1 MTVGSINDSAASR
14 PLLTY
19 PVGAAPEPEHVIEVA
34 PGVRWLRLPL
44 PYRLNHINV
53 WALDD
58 GEGWVLVDTGTRTEE
73 TVAAWEQL
81 LGTAPLQRPLTRVF
95 VTHMHPD
102 HIGMAGW
109 LTRRYDVR
117 MWISRLEYLS
127 CRALLSDTC
136 REPPAEAV
144 RFYREAGWD
153 DAALEHYRVRFGS
166 FGKHVHALPDSF
178 RRLSDGQLIHIGEHA
193 WEVVIGSGHSPEHAC
208 LYCPELRL
216 LISGDQVLPRIS
228 SNVSVHPSE
237 PDADPMTDWL
247 ASLDTLQS
255 RIPDDVL
262 VLPSHI
268 DCFHGLHARIQQL
281 REDQMAALER
291 LRELLEQPRRVP
303 DTFAALFH
311 RPVDG
316 SNALQ
321 LQLATGEALACL
333 NHLLH
338 RGEIARDLRQAV
350 AWYQRVPAGKACG

>member
-1 MTVGSINDSAASR
+1 MLHSSIS
-14 PLLTY
+14 Y
-19 PVGAAPEPEHVIEVA
+19 PFQTPEPGHFLEIA

-58 GEGWVLVDTGTRTEE
+58 GEGWALVDSGIRTEE
-73 TVAAWEQL
+73 TVAVWERF
-81 LGTAPLQRPLTRVF
+81 LGTGPLQRPLTRVF

-109 LTRRYDVR
+109 LTRRYDAR

-127 CRALLSDTC
+127 CRVLVSDTC
-136 REPPAEAV
+136 REAPAEAV

-153 DAALEHYRVRFGS
+153 EAALEHYRVRFGN
-166 FGKHVHALPDSF
+166 FGKHIHALPDSF
-178 RRLSDGQLIHIGEHA
+178 RRLTDGQVIRIGQHD
-193 WEVVIGSGHSPEHAC
+193 WEVVIGRGHSPEHAC

-237 PDADPMTDWL
+237 PDADPMTDWM
-247 ASLDTLQS
+247 ASLDRLQS

-262 VLPSHI
+262 VLPAHN
-268 DCFHGLHARIQQL
+268 DCFHGLHARIEQL
-281 REDQMAALER
+281 REGQTAALER
-291 LRELLEQPRRVP
+291 LRELLAQPRRVP
-303 DTFAALFH
+303 DTFSALFYK
-311 RPVDG
+311 PVDG
-316 SNALQ
+316 TNALQ

-338 RGEIARDLRQAV
+338 RGEITKEMRRGV
-350 AWYQRVPAGKACG
+350 AWYQRAPAGKSCL